1 MKGNKIFEPPRYMKT
16 HEAAQQLLDIIER
29 VSNLNQRSLDT
40 ADGICKLCFFI
51 EYCHKIS
58 KSLPFATLQFINF
71 SVSQYFQRNT
81 GADGEM
87 SRETQCVAIAR
98 VGAKDQKMA
107 SGTLEELAKVDLG
120 APLHCF
126 IVTGKLHPM
135 EEEFLA
141 KLVSQE
147 S

>member
-1 MKGNKIFEPPRYMKT
+1 MNF
-16 HEAAQQLLDIIER
+16 R
-29 VSNLNQRSLDT
+29 VCYLVES
-40 ADGICKLCFFI
+40 
-51 EYCHKIS
+51 CHKILDRFV
-58 KSLPFATLQFINF
+58 KSENTHLKLVCPLQLYLISLF
-71 SVSQYFQRNT
+71 SFSFHLYFQRNT
-81 GADGEM
+81 GAEGEV

-141 KLVSQE
+141 KLVPQE

>member
-1 MKGNKIFEPPRYMKT
+1 MK
-16 HEAAQQLLDIIER
+16 
-29 VSNLNQRSLDT
+29 
-40 ADGICKLCFFI
+40 
-51 EYCHKIS
+51 
-58 KSLPFATLQFINF
+58 KSTLEIGLSFATLQFVYL
-71 SVSQYFQRNT
+71 SVLQCYFQRNT
-81 GADGEM
+81 GAEGEV

-107 SGTLEELAKVDLG
+107 SGTLEELAKIDLG

-141 KLVSQE
+141 KLLSQE